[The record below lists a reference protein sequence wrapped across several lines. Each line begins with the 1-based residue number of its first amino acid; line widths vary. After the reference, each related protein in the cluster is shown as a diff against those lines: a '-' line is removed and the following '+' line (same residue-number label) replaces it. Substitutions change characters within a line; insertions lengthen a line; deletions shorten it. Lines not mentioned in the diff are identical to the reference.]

1 MKVLE
6 ISQVGVYK
14 YVKTVQVIRVFL
26 SKHKQ
31 NKTCVLFKAVEYAAA
46 LCERCQE
53 PLTEFCN
60 DTVNLPR

>member
-6 ISQVGVYK
+6 ISQVGVHK

-31 NKTCVLFKAVEYAAA
+31 NKNLWKAVEYAAS

-53 PLTEFCN
+53 LLTELCN